1 MTSPTTLNR
10 RAMDEKVLYT
20 AKLKEQL
27 HLIRQTTTELVKEVP
42 EKSVEQFLA
51 EIEFVKGQLG
61 ELKQSVN
68 S

>member
-1 MTSPTTLNR
+1 ME
-10 RAMDEKVLYT
+10 EKVVYT
-20 AKLKEQL
+20 EELKEQL
-27 HLIRQTTTELVKEVP
+27 HLIKRTTTELIKEVP

-51 EIEFVKGQLG
+51 EIEFVKGQLE

>member
-1 MTSPTTLNR
+1 
-10 RAMDEKVLYT
+10 MDEKVLYT

-27 HLIRQTTTELVKEVP
+27 HLIRQITTELVKEVL

-51 EIEFVKGQLG
+51 EIEFVIGQLD

>member
-1 MTSPTTLNR
+1 MERNVKYT
-10 RAMDEKVLYT
+10 EVL
-20 AKLKEQL
+20 KKQL
-27 HLIRQTTTELVKEVP
+27 HLITRTTTALAKEVP

-51 EIEFVKGQLG
+51 ENEFVKEQLD